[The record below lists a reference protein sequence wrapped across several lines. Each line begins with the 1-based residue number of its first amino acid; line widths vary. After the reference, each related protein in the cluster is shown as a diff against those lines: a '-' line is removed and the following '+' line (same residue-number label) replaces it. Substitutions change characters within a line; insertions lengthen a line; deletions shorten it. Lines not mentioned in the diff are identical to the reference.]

1 MINGLVRRTWFLLGG
16 LWSSLL
22 GALKAEIDG
31 TFSTE
36 KTGFLMAGHEKGGK
50 APFFILLTKLAAMF
64 ENRPARTSGL

>member
-36 KTGFLMAGHEKGGK
+36 KTGFLMTDHEKGGK
-50 APFFILLTKLAAMF
+50 APFFILLI
-64 ENRPARTSGL
+64 